1 MQRTARRL
9 FTVGVIAFLGAVG
22 GVMLGNFVA
31 GGAASRGQDEL
42 ADYSRMLETMTA
54 EPKSLTAAA
63 DRSFA
68 PRPGP
73 TSYECEGCDA
83 SLYDSAAAQVVD
95 LMVPVM
101 PHYAPEEPPVPVR
114 LPPARTGERAGER
127 ARASGA
133 AARPVVAPMPSG
145 SLAPMPV
152 TAPVRA
158 ERPARPELPERPE
171 LPARDAQID
180 GPPPSDELP

>member
-31 GGAASRGQDEL
+31 GGAATRGQDEL
-42 ADYSRMLETMTA
+42 ADYSRMLEGM
-54 EPKSLTAAA
+54 AADVTSVAATA

-114 LPPARTGERAGER
+114 LPPVRTGERAGER
-127 ARASGA
+127 ARAPGA
-133 AARPVVAPMPSG
+133 AARPVVAPVPAG
-145 SLAPMPV
+145 SLAPV
-152 TAPVRA
+152 
-158 ERPARPELPERPE
+158 PARTEVPAGPE

-180 GPPPSDELP
+180 VPPPSDELP